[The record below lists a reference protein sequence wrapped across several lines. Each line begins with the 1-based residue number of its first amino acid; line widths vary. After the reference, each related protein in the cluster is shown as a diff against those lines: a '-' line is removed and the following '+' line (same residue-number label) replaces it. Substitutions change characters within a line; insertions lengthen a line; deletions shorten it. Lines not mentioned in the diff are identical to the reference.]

1 MGANESREELS
12 EDILYEKVNNI
23 HKFLSENNIDNI
35 LTSEQK
41 DEFSQMFNDLLD
53 YLSLYILD
61 NETTSEILKSIDNE
75 FDDDIVSET
84 FYFIENMKDF
94 IRKKESIEILINEK
108 QDLSELLKKFK
119 YVYQQKD
126 QIFEPDNELK
136 NNLDFILQYI
146 KRKNDDMNGLNET
159 MNGLNNS
166 LKKLTSTFE
175 NYMRSI
181 EINEEIKILSEN
193 NEFNSENLNS
203 FVTQYITKFIKP
215 KKLLELN
222 ENIITNKN
230 KIKELKVEAIEIQ
243 KKESEFLNSLST
255 KKRELVLDYRA
266 GRITQDQFNENYYEK
281 SYDEINDDKYRIEL
295 TRIIEIYNNSSKTES
310 DKKEIVTKMDDFIKS
325 IQIDES
331 LLTVFNN

>member
-1 MGANESREELS
+1 MGATESREELS

-23 HKFLSENNIDNI
+23 HKFLSENNINNI

-61 NETTSEILKSIDNE
+61 DETTSEILKSIDNE

-84 FYFIENMKDF
+84 FYFINNMKDF
-94 IRKKESIEILINEK
+94 IRKKESIENSINEK
-108 QDLSELLKKFK
+108 EELSELFKKFK
-119 YVYQQKD
+119 YVHQQKD

-159 MNGLNNS
+159 MKDLNTS
-166 LKKLTSTFE
+166 LTNASFVLKNMVRRQEIEKELSDLNKSLDNKDLILNLSNELTNITTKRSNLLNKLDELTKQSFNRCTLE
-175 NYMRSI
+175 QKELI
-181 EINEEIKILSEN
+181 EKYSSGEITQE
-193 NEFNSENLNS
+193 EFNKK
-203 FVTQYITKFIKP
+203 VYQKP
-215 KKLLELN
+215 LDEKDDIRYKD
-222 ENIITNKN
+222 
-230 KIKELKVEAIEIQ
+230 
-243 KKESEFLNSLST
+243 EF
-255 KKRELVLDYRA
+255 
-266 GRITQDQFNENYYEK
+266 
-281 SYDEINDDKYRIEL
+281 

-325 IQIDES
+325 IQIDDT
-331 LLTVFNN
+331 LITVFNN

>member
-1 MGANESREELS
+1 MGATESREELS

-23 HKFLSENNIDNI
+23 HKFLSENNINNI

-61 NETTSEILKSIDNE
+61 DETTSEILKSIDNE

-203 FVTQYITKFIKP
+203 FVTQYIIKFIKP

-281 SYDEINDDKYRIEL
+281 SYDEINDDKYRIEF
-295 TRIIEIYNNSSKTES
+295 TRIIETYNNSSKTES

>member
-12 EDILYEKVNNI
+12 EDIIYEKVNNI

-61 NETTSEILKSIDNE
+61 DETTNEILKSIDNE

-84 FYFIENMKDF
+84 FYFINNMKDF
-94 IRKKESIEILINEK
+94 IRKKESIENSINEK
-108 QDLSELLKKFK
+108 EELSELFKKFK
-119 YVYQQKD
+119 YVHQQKD

-159 MNGLNNS
+159 MKDFNTSLTNASFVLKNMVRRQEIEKELSDLNKS
-166 LKKLTSTFE
+166 LDTKDLILNLSNEITHITTKRSNLLNELEELTKQSLNHCTSEQQELIKKYS
-175 NYMRSI
+175 SG
-181 EINEEIKILSEN
+181 EITQE
-193 NEFNSENLNS
+193 EFNKK
-203 FVTQYITKFIKP
+203 VYQKP
-215 KKLLELN
+215 
-222 ENIITNKN
+222 
-230 KIKELKVEAIEIQ
+230 
-243 KKESEFLNSLST
+243 
-255 KKRELVLDYRA
+255 LD
-266 GRITQDQFNENYYEK
+266 EK
-281 SYDEINDDKYRIEL
+281 DDLRYKDEL

-325 IQIDES
+325 IQIDEP